1 MTENRYDDQLLST
14 IIDGEASPEIIAAVE
29 ADEAASQRLIDLR
42 AAVTHVA
49 TPVPEATP
57 EKRSASIAAA
67 MATATPAS
75 PEVTS
80 LSAKRHEKQEEKKRF
95 PTGWLIA
102 AAAAVLLFVLAI
114 PVFLND
120 TSTDFATDAASDASL
135 SAESAD
141 ATEEL
146 VERAAT
152 SDDGDE
158 EAMEDEEEEA
168 MEDEEEEAMEDEEE
182 EAMEDEEEEAMEDE
196 EEDAGDATVEA
207 AGVPADLDLD
217 LEVVPS
223 IEELNVLIEDT
234 TVAPNLAG
242 NDILAIETLQA
253 RSSGDFDE
261 VLATEVNPECLVPGE
276 GVTNPTPYS
285 LVVLDPFA
293 GPAQLVIIEFGDDG
307 TTRLL
312 DAETCGVIG

>member
-146 VERAAT
+146 VERAVT
-152 SDDGDE
+152 SDDGD
-158 EAMEDEEEEA
+158 
-168 MEDEEEEAMEDEEE
+168 EEAMEDEEE

-253 RSSGDFDE
+253 RNSGDFDE

>member
-146 VERAAT
+146 VERAVT
-152 SDDGDE
+152 SDDGD
-158 EAMEDEEEEA
+158 EEA

-253 RSSGDFDE
+253 RNSGDFDE

>member
-1 MTENRYDDQLLST
+1 MTENRYDDELLST

-42 AAVTHVA
+42 SAVTHVA

-152 SDDGDE
+152 SDDGD
-158 EAMEDEEEEA
+158 EEA

>member
-182 EAMEDEEEEAMEDE
+182 
-196 EEDAGDATVEA
+196 DAGDATVEA

-253 RSSGDFDE
+253 RNSGDFDE

>member
-146 VERAAT
+146 VERAVT
-152 SDDGDE
+152 SDDGD
-158 EAMEDEEEEA
+158 
-168 MEDEEEEAMEDEEE
+168 E

-253 RSSGDFDE
+253 RNSGDFDE

>member
-182 EAMEDEEEEAMEDE
+182 
-196 EEDAGDATVEA
+196 DAGDATVEA

-276 GVTNPTPYS
+276 GVTNATPYS

>member
-1 MTENRYDDQLLST
+1 MTENRYDDELLST

-29 ADEAASQRLIDLR
+29 ADGAASQRLIDLR

-141 ATEEL
+141 ATEGL
-146 VERAAT
+146 VERAVT
-152 SDDGDE
+152 SDDG
-158 EAMEDEEEEA
+158 
-168 MEDEEEEAMEDEEE
+168 
-182 EAMEDEEEEAMEDE
+182 DE

-253 RSSGDFDE
+253 RNSGDFDE

-276 GVTNPTPYS
+276 GVTNATPYS

>member
-146 VERAAT
+146 VERAVT
-152 SDDGDE
+152 SDDGD
-158 EAMEDEEEEA
+158 
-168 MEDEEEEAMEDEEE
+168 E

-253 RSSGDFDE
+253 RNSGDFDE

-276 GVTNPTPYS
+276 GVTNATPYS

>member
-1 MTENRYDDQLLST
+1 MTENRYDDELLST

-29 ADEAASQRLIDLR
+29 ADGAASQRLIDLR

-146 VERAAT
+146 VERAVT

-158 EAMEDEEEEA
+158 EAMED
-168 MEDEEEEAMEDEEE
+168 EEEAMEDEEE

-253 RSSGDFDE
+253 RNSGDFDE

>member
-42 AAVTHVA
+42 SAVTHVA

-182 EAMEDEEEEAMEDE
+182 
-196 EEDAGDATVEA
+196 DAGDATVEA

-276 GVTNPTPYS
+276 GVTNATPYS

>member
-1 MTENRYDDQLLST
+1 MTENRYDDELLST

-182 EAMEDEEEEAMEDE
+182 EAMEDEEE
-196 EEDAGDATVEA
+196 DAGDATVEA